1 MFIIKNKYAKL
12 VITIALSIAIILI
25 GITFVNHIV
34 MASSQPH
41 IESATTTYYTMGFY
55 ILSIVYGVI
64 LLVLTALFATYLVFA
79 FKKTNTKKN

>member
-41 IESATTTYYTMGFY
+41 IESATATYYTMGFY

-64 LLVLTALFATYLVFA
+64 LLVLIVLLVTYLIFA
-79 FKKTNTKKN
+79 FRKNIVNKN